1 MIVKKD
7 KFNFSNKS
15 KEKLRTVHGN
25 LCEVCKRA
33 LSYGVMDFTIV
44 QGVRSQAEQ
53 DKYYELGTSKVKW
66 PNSKHNVRDEG
77 ELAKAVDIAP
87 FVNGKIS
94 WKIEHCL
101 VLAGLVL
108 GAAAELGVDI
118 RWGGNWDMDGEVVT
132 DQSFDDLVHFELSTS

>member
-1 MIVKKD
+1 MVIKKD
-7 KFNFSNKS
+7 KFCFGKKS
-15 KEKLRTVHGN
+15 KEKLRTVNGK

-53 DKYYELGTSKVKW
+53 DRYYELGTSKVKW
-66 PNSKHNVRDEG
+66 PDSKHNVRNEG
-77 ELAKAVDIAP
+77 DLARAVDMAP

-101 VLAGLVL
+101 VLAGLIL
-108 GAAAELGVDI
+108 GAAAELGVDL

-132 DQSFDDLVHFELSTS
+132 DQCFDDLGHFEMRD